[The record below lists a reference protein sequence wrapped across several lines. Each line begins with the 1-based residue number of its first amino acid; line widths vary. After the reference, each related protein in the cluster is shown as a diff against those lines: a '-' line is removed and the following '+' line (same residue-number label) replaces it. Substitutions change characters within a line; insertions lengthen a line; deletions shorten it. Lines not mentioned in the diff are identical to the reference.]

1 MMLVYFKNTHVQVT
15 ENNVEPQETM
25 RKVVMKI

>member
-1 MMLVYFKNTHVQVT
+1 MMVVYFKNTNVQVT
-15 ENNVEPQETM
+15 EISVEPQETM